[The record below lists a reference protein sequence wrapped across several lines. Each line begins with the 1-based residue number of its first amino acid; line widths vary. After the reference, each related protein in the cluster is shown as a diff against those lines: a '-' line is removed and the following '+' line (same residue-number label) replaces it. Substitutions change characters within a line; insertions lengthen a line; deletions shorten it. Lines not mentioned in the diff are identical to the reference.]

1 MNKVLIVLSVAVSL
15 FIGSLAGAFF
25 IQTAAKQ
32 ALIAEH
38 KSPFDYNK
46 TIETI
51 VSRIG
56 AHQGWKVISVIDQAQ
71 EIRDGGGADIG
82 KVTIIKYCNAKYA
95 GQMLSSDERKKM
107 AVSMPISIAV
117 YEKSTGEC
125 VVSVNNGVL
134 ISKIYGGETEAII
147 ENVSR
152 EVEEILGFMAFKFTR
167 F

>member
-1 MNKVLIVLSVAVSL
+1 MNKVLIALSVAVSL
-15 FIGSLAGAFF
+15 FIGGLVGAFF

-32 ALIAEH
+32 ALITEH

-56 AHQGWKVISVIDQAQ
+56 THQGWKVISVIDQAQ
-71 EIRDGGGADIG
+71 EIRDGGGVDVG
-82 KVTIIKYCNAKYA
+82 KVAIIKYCNAKYA

-134 ISKIYGGETEAII
+134 MSKIYGGETEAII